1 MSSRPATPISS
12 GKRVASR
19 SSSIAWTFDGSATA
33 TRSVPLSSDV
43 RDRDDALEHVER
55 HLLRR
60 LVVDRVDREVDERE
74 LEARRERARDA
85 LARRDALVED
95 RLRERTALLGATAD
109 ERELV
114 GRDEAGGGQEVDH
127 ELGDR
132 VDRHAAAE
140 RLCAALEALVPDGA
154 ERRRLLLFEL
164 VHRFNPSNELS
175 AQPPKVLST
184 FGG

>member
-1 MSSRPATPISS
+1 MSSRLGDPDLEREAGREPELVD
-12 GKRVASR
+12 RVDVRRIGDRDAER
-19 SSSIAWTFDGSATA
+19 AVVEG
-33 TRSVPLSSDV
+33 V
-43 RDRDDALEHVER
+43 RDRDDALEHVEL

-60 LVVDRVDREVDERE
+60 LVVHRVDREVDERE
-74 LEARRERARDA
+74 LEASGERAGDA

-95 RLRERTALLGATAD
+95 RLRERTSLLGATAD

-127 ELGDR
+127 ELGHR

-154 ERRRLLLFEL
+154 ERRRLLLIEL
-164 VHRFNPSNELS
+164 VHGFNPSNELS
-175 AQPPKVLST
+175 AQPPEVLST
-184 FGG
+184 FDG

>member
-33 TRSVPLSSDV
+33 TRSVPLSSAYGIATTRSRTWSGTCFAASSSTGLTARSTSGSWKRV
-43 RDRDDALEHVER
+43 ASDAG
-55 HLLRR
+55 
-60 LVVDRVDREVDERE
+60 
-74 LEARRERARDA
+74 DA